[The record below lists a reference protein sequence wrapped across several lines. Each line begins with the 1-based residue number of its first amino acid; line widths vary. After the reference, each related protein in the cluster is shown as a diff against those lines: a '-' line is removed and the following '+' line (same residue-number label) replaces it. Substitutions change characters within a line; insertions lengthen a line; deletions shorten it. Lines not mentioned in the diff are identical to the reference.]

1 MSFLRNIFLTYR
13 FFALLGAT
21 AALFVFSFA
30 INWLFPIAQMVLVAV
45 LALVLVDVLLL
56 FNPRLRF
63 RGARQ
68 TPRVLSLGSEQ
79 RIKLNLHNQNP
90 FPLWVKL
97 IDELPAQLQNRNFE
111 IRLRMQAQEQQQL
124 HYPLR
129 PLTRGLY
136 QFGRVNLFLRSLMG
150 LVERRYQ
157 VAEAQEVAVYPSIL
171 EMKSFE
177 LKSYAATGTL
187 GIKRIRRLGHSF
199 EFEQIKEYVRG
210 DDFQSINWKA
220 TSRSSKLMVNHYQ
233 DERSQQVY
241 CVVDKSRAMKMPF
254 NGLSLLEYAI
264 NTSLV
269 ISNTTLNKQ
278 DRAGLITFSHQVD
291 SIIKADRKRA
301 QLRTIM
307 EALYREKEGTLEA
320 NYELLY
326 RTIQRSIKVRSLL
339 FLFSN
344 FENLHALHR
353 VLPILRK
360 ISKQHLLVFITFENT
375 EIMDYSRQAAQDL
388 ERVYFKT
395 IAQKFISDKNQ
406 IIQELKQYKIQTV
419 KSRPEELSLNTVNK
433 YLELK
438 ARGLI

>member
-45 LALVLVDVLLL
+45 MALVLVDVLLL

-63 RGARQ
+63 RGERQ

-136 QFGRVNLFLRSLMG
+136 QFGRLNLFLRSLMG

-375 EIMDYSRQAAQDL
+375 EIMAR
-388 ERVYFKT
+388 
-395 IAQKFISDKNQ
+395 
-406 IIQELKQYKIQTV
+406 
-419 KSRPEELSLNTVNK
+419 RP
-433 YLELK
+433 
-438 ARGLI
+438 GLGGR